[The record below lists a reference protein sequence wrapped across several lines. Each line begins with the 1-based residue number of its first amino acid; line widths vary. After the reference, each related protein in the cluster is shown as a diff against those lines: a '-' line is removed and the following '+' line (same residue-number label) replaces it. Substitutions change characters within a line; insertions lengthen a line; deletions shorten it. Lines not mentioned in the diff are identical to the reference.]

1 MRALCSYMS
10 TAGKRALPP
19 EVAEQAKQHLL
30 DTLAAMVSGSELP
43 AG

>member
-19 EVAEQAKQHLL
+19 EVAEQAKH
-30 DTLAAMVSGSELP
+30 TLAAMVSGSELP